1 MMLITRAYRYAL
13 DPTPTQEREF
23 ASHVGASRLTYN
35 YLLSKVKSTLDQR
48 EAEKSY
54 GVPESELT
62 PYMPTSH
69 YALRK
74 YWNTQKELV
83 APWYRENSKEA
94 YSDGAKRLSL
104 SLSNWFA
111 SIKGKRK
118 GAKVGFPK
126 YHKRGRHESVRFTTG
141 NIGVTTDRHHILL
154 PVIGE
159 VRTHESTRKL
169 ARRVENDTARI
180 LAATL
185 SRSGNRWFVTFTC
198 EVEVALV
205 PTRTPMNIVGVDLG
219 LKTLYKVVDVDGN
232 TVLDITNPKQT
243 KQSEVKLRRAQRL
256 TSRKQ
261 GPNSTVGVKA
271 SNRWVKS
278 NKRVTNIHREIANR
292 RLDLINKTTTHLAKT
307 CDVIVVESLNVSGM
321 VRNPHLSKAISD
333 AAWGEFT
340 RQLKYKTTWYGST
353 LIQADPFFPSSKT
366 CSGCGVA
373 KAKLLLSEREF
384 ACTNCGLVIDRDE
397 NAAVNLA
404 KLGLVVIAESDSG
417 TGRGGKCKS
426 KGSSE
431 PNAIA
436 VEPSIL
442 KQSLRVA

>member
-1 MMLITRAYRYAL
+1 MTLVMRAYRYAL
-13 DPTPTQEREF
+13 DPTPSQEREF
-23 ASHVGASRLTYN
+23 HSHVGASRLTYN
-35 YLLSKVKSTLDQR
+35 YLLSKVKATLDQR

-54 GVPESELT
+54 GVPEEELT

-74 YWNTQKELV
+74 YWNTQKETI
-83 APWYRENSKEA
+83 APWHRENSKEA

-104 SLSNWFA
+104 SLSNYFA
-111 SIKGKRK
+111 SLKGKRK

-126 YHKRGRHESVRFTTG
+126 YHKRGRHESIRFTTG
-141 NIGVTTDRHHILL
+141 TIRVESDRHHVTL
-154 PVIGE
+154 PVLGTIH
-159 VRTHESTRKL
+159 THESTRKL
-169 ARRVENDTARI
+169 ARRIENDTAHI

-185 SRSGNRWFVTFTC
+185 TRSGGKWFVTFTC

-219 LKTLYKVVDVDGN
+219 LKTLYKVATPEGRII
-232 TVLDITNPKQT
+232 LDITNLRQT

-278 NKRVTNIHREIANR
+278 NKRVTNIHRDIVNR

-307 CDVIVVESLNVSGM
+307 QDVIVVESLNVQGM
-321 VRNPHLSKAISD
+321 VRNHHLSKAISD

-353 LIQADPFFPSSKT
+353 LIQADRFFPSSKT
-366 CSGCGVA
+366 CSDCGVA

-384 ACTNCGLVIDRDE
+384 VCTNCGLVIDRDE

-404 KLGLVVIAESDSG
+404 RWGLRLIAGSSPG
-417 TGRGGKCKS
+417 TGRGGKCKPE
-426 KGSSE
+426 GSLES
-431 PNAIA
+431 NAIA

-442 KQSLRVA
+442 KQLVIAA

>member
-1 MMLITRAYRYAL
+1 MTLITRAYRYAL

-23 ASHVGASRLTYN
+23 RSHVGASRLTYN
-35 YLLSKVKSTLDQR
+35 YLLSKVKATLDQR

-62 PYMPTSH
+62 PYIPTSH

-74 YWNTQKELV
+74 YWNSVKDAV

-94 YSDGAKRLSL
+94 YADGAKRLSL
-104 SLSNWFA
+104 ALSNYFA
-111 SIKGKRK
+111 SLKGKRK
-118 GAKVGFPK
+118 GAKVRFPK

-141 NIGVTTDRHHILL
+141 TIRVESDRRHVTL
-154 PVIGE
+154 PVLGTIH
-159 VRTHESTRKL
+159 THESTRKL
-169 ARRVENDTARI
+169 ARRIENDTARL

-185 SRSGNRWFVTFTC
+185 SRSGNTWFVTFTC
-198 EVEVALV
+198 EVEQTII
-205 PTRTPMNIVGVDLG
+205 PTRTPMKIAGVDLG
-219 LKTLYKVVDVDGN
+219 LKTLYKVADDNGN
-232 TVLDITNPKQT
+232 IILDIINPRQT
-243 KQSEVKLRRAQRL
+243 KQSENKLRRAQRL
-256 TSRKQ
+256 TSRKK
-261 GPNSTVGVKA
+261 GPASGA
-271 SNRWVKS
+271 SPSNRWVKS

-307 CDVIVVESLNVSGM
+307 CDVIVIESLNVSGM
-321 VRNPHLSKAISD
+321 VRNHHLSKALQD
-333 AAWGEFT
+333 AAFGEFT
-340 RQLKYKTTWYGST
+340 RQLKYKTTWYGSK
-353 LIQADPFFPSSKT
+353 LIQANRFFPSSKT

-384 ACTNCGLVIDRDE
+384 VCTNCDLVIDRDE
-397 NAAVNLA
+397 NAAINLA
-404 KLGLVVIAESDSG
+404 KLGLEVIAESDSG